1 MKMKKLIL
9 TALVLLFAFSSSI
22 AADFPSRTMTIVIP
36 FGAGGETDIVARVL
50 AKEMENVLGVTVAPK
65 NIVGAS
71 GMNGVKAVVSAK
83 PDGYTLGVIPS
94 APLVMH
100 PHMRKLPYNPME
112 DLKFVGRASYD
123 PYLVLVRKD
132 AKWNNLD
139 EMVADMKEN
148 PGKYHWASAGTGSVP
163 YFAGKDLFKSF
174 ELDVKHVPFKGDAG
188 ALQALAANRVAVYTT
203 TAGVLAKHDVK
214 AMAILAPEASAK
226 LPEIVPVVN
235 SGKEVFYSQ
244 FLTLVAPKDL
254 PDDIMAKLSDALAT
268 VIASEG
274 FTGDMEKLGMTP
286 AYLDTAATQEFI
298 AGEFDRNAKN
308 IQALMEKK

>member
-1 MKMKKLIL
+1 MKKLIL
-9 TALVLLFAFSSSI
+9 TTLVLLFAASSSL
-22 AADFPSRTMTIVIP
+22 AADFPSRTLTFVIP

-50 AKEMENVLGVTVAPK
+50 AKEMEKELGVTVAPK

-132 AKWNNLD
+132 AKWNTLD
-139 EMVADMKEN
+139 EMVSDMKEN
-148 PGKYHWASAGTGSVP
+148 PGKFHWASAGAGSVP

-188 ALQALAANRVAVYTT
+188 ALQAIAADRVAVYTT

-214 AMAILAPEASAK
+214 ALAILAPEASSK
-226 LPEIVPVVN
+226 FPEITPVTK

-244 FLTLVAPKDL
+244 FVTLVAPSDL
-254 PDDIMAKLSDALAT
+254 PEDIMATLSEALAKVT
-268 VIASEG
+268 SSEG
-274 FTGDMEKLGMTP
+274 FVGDMEKLGMTP
-286 AYLDTAATQEFI
+286 AYLDTVATNEFI
-298 AGEFDRNAKN
+298 AGEFERNAKN

>member
-1 MKMKKLIL
+1 MRKLIL
-9 TALVLLFAFSSSI
+9 ATILSLFFAGSSL
-22 AADFPSRTMTIVIP
+22 AGEFPSRTMTFVIP

-50 AKEMENVLGVTVAPK
+50 AKEMEKELGVTVAPK
-65 NIVGAS
+65 NIVGAA

-100 PHMRKLPYNPME
+100 PHMRKLPYNPVE
-112 DLKFVGRASYD
+112 DLRFVGRASYD

-132 AKWNNLD
+132 SKWNDLD
-139 EMVADMKEN
+139 SMISEMKAK
-148 PGKYHWASAGTGSVP
+148 PGKFYWASAGAGSVP

-188 ALQALAANRVAVYTT
+188 ALQALAANRVSVYTS

-214 AMAILAPEASAK
+214 ALAILAPEASLK
-226 LPEIVPVVN
+226 LPEIKPVTKF
-235 SGKEVFYSQ
+235 GKEVFYSQ

-254 PDDIMAKLSDALAT
+254 PDDIMTKLSSALEK

-274 FTGDMEKLGMTP
+274 FVSDMEKLGMTP
-286 AYLDTAATQEFI
+286 AYLDSAASKTFIDSEF
-298 AGEFDRNAKN
+298 ARNAKN
-308 IQALMEKK
+308 IKALMEKK